1 MKKTTILA
9 VAGITLVAFLFI
21 FGRTTELKNK
31 QVTSTAKQVK
41 NTFDIQEFIDSA
53 KQKLTPDQALFVSKL
68 ENGIVRGDVPAQQQ
82 AAYNSLATFWKD
94 SARSFELYAF
104 YIAEAAKLDNS
115 EKNLTFAAQLFLDN
129 LRAEQDEATLN
140 WESSQAIELF
150 ERAIKLNPSNDE
162 LTIGLGS
169 VYIFGRGRSG
179 DPKETMK
186 GVQQLLTVIRKDSNN
201 MRAQLVLG
209 IGGFL
214 SAQYD
219 KALERLQKVVTKEP
233 GNLEAIAFLADTYAA
248 KGDKAEAIKWYN
260 ISKRLANNPHYSEE
274 VDARLKLLQ

>member
-1 MKKTTILA
+1 VKKTTILA

-31 QVTSTAKQVK
+31 QVTSPAKQVK

-53 KQKLTPDQALFVSKL
+53 KQKLTPDQALYVSKL
-68 ENGIVRGDVPAQQQ
+68 ENGIVRGDVPAQKQD
-82 AAYNSLATFWKD
+82 AYNSLATFWKD
-94 SARSFELYAF
+94 SARLIELYAF
-104 YIAEAAKLDNS
+104 YTAEAAKLDNS

-129 LRAEQDEATLN
+129 LRAEQDEATIN

-179 DPKETMK
+179 DPNETMK
-186 GVQQLLTVIRKDSNN
+186 GIQQLLTVIRKDSNN